1 MTGLRRALIGLAV
14 LGAVACGSAPFQAT
28 PPAPSPPLPPPLPSL
43 SPPPPPG
50 AELWLLGE
58 VHDNAALHALRLQ
71 TLQTLLHQGARPA
84 LLMEQF
90 DRERQGQID
99 ALLQPA
105 PGQAPDD
112 AERDRTV
119 NALVRLGGAAPG
131 WQWDFYRPYLD
142 LALRYRLPLVAAN
155 VSRSDARA
163 LMAQGL
169 AAHGFEPAVPADIG
183 AAQAGQIER
192 SHCGQITAAQ
202 AGRMVNAQVARD
214 QFMARQVAAQA
225 GRGVVLLAGNGH
237 VRKDV
242 GVPRWL
248 APALQA
254 RTRVVGFVEAGPA
267 DDSDAAAFD
276 QTISAAAAT
285 RNDPCAALRPAA
297 ASR

>member
-1 MTGLRRALIGLAV
+1 MTGLRGALIGLAA
-14 LGAVACGSAPFQAT
+14 LGAVACS
-28 PPAPSPPLPPPLPSL
+28 
-43 SPPPPPG
+43 SPPPAARQPDTTD
-50 AELWLLGE
+50 LWLLGE

-71 TLQTLLHQGARPA
+71 TLQTLLDRGARPA

-99 ALLQPA
+99 PLLQRA
-105 PGQAPDD
+105 PGMQADD
-112 AERDRTV
+112 AGRELTL
-119 NALVRLGGAAPG
+119 NALVQLGGGASSG
-131 WQWDFYRPYLD
+131 WQWDFYRPYLQ
-142 LALRYRLPLVAAN
+142 LALRYRLPVVAAN

-169 AAHGFEPAVPADIG
+169 AAQGFDAAVPADIG

-192 SHCGQITAAQ
+192 SHCGQIDAAQ
-202 AGRMVNAQVARD
+202 AGRMATAQVARD

-248 APALQA
+248 PPALQA
-254 RTRVVGFVEAGPA
+254 RTRVVGYVEAGPA
-267 DDSDAAAFD
+267 DDNDGDAAAYD
-276 QTISAAAAT
+276 QTVSAPAAA
-285 RNDPCAALRPAA
+285 RNDPCAAMRPAA
-297 ASR
+297 PPAR